1 MGVRVKIRRYN
12 DMPVLEVHGK
22 VNSEDAIKLSHKLES
37 LAKKRF
43 PRVAVDL
50 SRIDY
55 IDSHWLGVFVY
66 IWKIYK
72 ENGKDLSFVIPPG
85 FILDLFKN
93 SNLDRAFRI
102 VDSISGLQEPAPPPA
117 A

>member
-1 MGVRVKIRRYN
+1 MGVKVKIRRYN

-22 VNSEDAIKLSHKLES
+22 VNSEDAIKLSRKLES
-37 LAKKRF
+37 LAKKKF

-102 VDSISGLQEPAPPPA
+102 VDSISGLAAPDPPA
-117 A
+117 